1 MEATHAWCGLIER
14 MPTSKREFWFTLIR
28 VIIVV
33 ALIGS
38 AARLAAIA
46 YAPPTSAMSQQLI
59 CPPDVV
65 TYREIVV
72 SPQVL
77 GVTEQSASSVTNDDG
92 LANKSELRSMTGKE
106 AEHRSGAK
114 KPPTYT
120 FARNGVLLKRAAM
133 GELAKRS
140 GIDMDKQQKRKTP
153 VPMLAHS
160 AIYPSPF
167 DDLHGQ

>member
-1 MEATHAWCGLIER
+1 

-38 AARLAAIA
+38 AVRLVAIA
-46 YAPPTSAMSQQLI
+46 YAPPRSTMSQQLN

-65 TYREIVV
+65 THRETVV

-77 GVTEQSASSVTNDDG
+77 SVTEPRATSVTSDDG
-92 LANKSELRSMTGKE
+92 LANKSGPRSMIAKE
-106 AEHRSGAK
+106 AEHRSAAK
-114 KPPTYT
+114 RPPTYT
-120 FARNGVLLKRAAM
+120 FARNGVALKRAAM
-133 GELAKRS
+133 GEPAKRG
-140 GIDMDKQQKRKTP
+140 GIDANQQQKRKAP
-153 VPMLAHS
+153 VPTLAHS